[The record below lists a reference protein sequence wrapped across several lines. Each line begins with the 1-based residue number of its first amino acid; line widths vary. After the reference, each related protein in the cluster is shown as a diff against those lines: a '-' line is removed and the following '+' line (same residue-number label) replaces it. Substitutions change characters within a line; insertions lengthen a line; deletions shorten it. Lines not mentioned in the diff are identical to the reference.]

1 MNIVQEPVSSVN
13 IIQYLI
19 IALIGFIQISL
30 LNRGLRNNSK
40 KNAGFLTSLGIFGT
54 FLGIAVGL
62 WYFEPSDIDGSVK
75 SLLGS
80 MKSLYIISN
89 GTWKLFMDE
98 LQN

>member
-1 MNIVQEPVSSVN
+1 MKIIQEPISSVN

-40 KNAGFLTSLGIFGT
+40 KNAGFLTSTGIFGT

-75 SLLGS
+75 SL
-80 MKSLYIISN
+80 
-89 GTWKLFMDE
+89 
-98 LQN
+98 